1 MWQGIEGHDEVVD
14 RFRKTLR
21 HGRLASTYL
30 FVGPAGIGKRT
41 FALRLAQSLLCGQ
54 VPDEQ
59 LTYCGECES
68 CRLAAA
74 GTHPDLLV
82 AQLPEGKSTLP
93 IELFIGDRD
102 HRHQTGLCHHFSL
115 KPFLGNRRI
124 AVIDDVDHFSQESA
138 NCLLKTLEEPPP
150 DSLLILIGTSPS
162 RQLLTIRSRAQLVHF
177 SPLSQETFLRLAI
190 ANGIVEDLAAAQ
202 RLAGISNGSLERAR
216 QLAAPELWEF
226 RGILSRYLDQPEI
239 DAVGTAELVSDF
251 VDKAGKEASA
261 RRARLK
267 TVLQFAADFY
277 REKMRNDHR
286 VETIGQLDHCLKA
299 AEYID
304 RNANQATLIQW
315 WTSQLGLHK
324 SAPAHPAG
332 EVARSC

>member
-1 MWQGIEGHDEVVD
+1 MWQGLEGHDEVVD

-21 HGRLASTYL
+21 RGRLASTYL
-30 FVGPAGIGKRT
+30 FVGTAGVGKRT
-41 FALRLAQSLLCGQ
+41 FALRLAQSLLCSQ
-54 VPDEQ
+54 VPDEE

-68 CRLAAA
+68 CHLAAA

-93 IELFIGDRD
+93 IELFIGDRE

-124 AVIDDVDHFSQESA
+124 AVIDDVDHLSQESA

-162 RQLLTIRSRAQLVHF
+162 RQLPTIRSRAQLVRF
-177 SPLSQETFLRLAI
+177 NPLSQETFLRLVT
-190 ANGIVEDLAAAQ
+190 ANGIAEDLDAAR
-202 RLAGISNGSLERAR
+202 RLAENSNGSLERAR

-226 RGILSRYLDQPEI
+226 REILSRSLDQSEMDSVKI
-239 DAVGTAELVSDF
+239 AELVSDF
-251 VDKAGKEASA
+251 VDEAGKQASA

-267 TVLQFAADFY
+267 MVLQFAADFY
-277 REKMRNDHR
+277 REKMRNDHQI
-286 VETIGQLDHCLKA
+286 ETLDQLDHCLKA
-299 AEYID
+299 AEYVD

-315 WTSQLGLHK
+315 WTTQLGPRKLD
-324 SAPAHPAG
+324 PAHP
-332 EVARSC
+332 S

>member
-21 HGRLASTYL
+21 HDRLASTYL
-30 FVGPAGIGKRT
+30 FVGTAGIGKRT
-41 FALRLAQSLLCGQ
+41 FALRLAQALQCGQ

-59 LTYCGECES
+59 LTCCGECES
-68 CRLAAA
+68 CRLTAA

-115 KPFLGNRRI
+115 RPFLGNRRI
-124 AVIDDVDHFSQESA
+124 AVIDDVDHLSPESA

-162 RQLLTIRSRAQLVHF
+162 RQLPTIRSRAQLVRF
-177 SPLSQETFLRLAI
+177 SPLSQETFLRLVTAHGI
-190 ANGIVEDLAAAQ
+190 AEDLAAAQ
-202 RLAGISNGSLERAR
+202 RLAGISNGSLEQAR

-226 RGILSRYLDQPEI
+226 RRTLSQYLDQPEI
-239 DAVGTAELVSDF
+239 DAVKTAELVSDF
-251 VDKAGKEASA
+251 VGEAGKEASA

-277 REKMRNDHR
+277 REKMRNEHQI
-286 VETIGQLDHCLKA
+286 ETIDQLDHCLKTV
-299 AEYID
+299 EYVD

-315 WTSQLGLHK
+315 WASQLGLRR

-332 EVARSC
+332 TLDPSC

>member
-1 MWQGIEGHDEVVD
+1 MWQGLEGHDDVVD

-21 HGRLASTYL
+21 RGRLASTYL
-30 FVGPAGIGKRT
+30 FVGTAGVGKRT
-41 FALRLAQSLLCGQ
+41 FALRLAQSLLCSQ
-54 VPDEQ
+54 VPDEE

-68 CRLAAA
+68 CHLAAA

-93 IELFIGDRD
+93 IELFIGDRE
-102 HRHQTGLCHHFSL
+102 HRHQAGLCHHFSL
-115 KPFLGNRRI
+115 RPFLGNRRI
-124 AVIDDVDHFSQESA
+124 AVIDDVDHLSQESA

-162 RQLLTIRSRAQLVHF
+162 RQLPTIRSRAQLVRF
-177 SPLSQETFLRLAI
+177 NPLSQETFLRLVT
-190 ANGIVEDLAAAQ
+190 ANGIAEDLDAAR
-202 RLAGISNGSLERAR
+202 RLAESSNGSLERAR

-226 RGILSRYLDQPEI
+226 RAILSRSLDQSEVDSVKI
-239 DAVGTAELVSDF
+239 AELVSDF
-251 VDKAGKEASA
+251 VDEAGKQASV

-267 TVLQFAADFY
+267 MVLQFAADFY

-286 VETIGQLDHCLKA
+286 VETLDQLDHCLKA
-299 AEYID
+299 AEYVD

-315 WTSQLGLHK
+315 WTTQLGPRKL
-324 SAPAHPAG
+324 APAHP
-332 EVARSC
+332 S

>member
-1 MWQGIEGHDEVVD
+1 MWQGLEGHDEVVD

-21 HGRLASTYL
+21 RGRLASTYL
-30 FVGPAGIGKRT
+30 FVGTAGVGKRT
-41 FALRLAQSLLCGQ
+41 FALRLAQSLLCNQ
-54 VPDEQ
+54 VPDEE

-68 CRLAAA
+68 CNLAAA

-93 IELFIGDRD
+93 IELFIGDRE
-102 HRHQTGLCHHFSL
+102 HRHQAGLCHHFSL
-115 KPFLGNRRI
+115 RPFLGNRRI
-124 AVIDDVDHFSQESA
+124 AVIDDVDHLSQESA

-162 RQLLTIRSRAQLVHF
+162 RQLPTIRSRAQLVRF
-177 SPLSQETFLRLAI
+177 NPLSRETFLRLVT
-190 ANGIVEDLAAAQ
+190 ANGIAEDLDAAG
-202 RLAGISNGSLERAR
+202 RLAESSNGSLERAR

-226 RGILSRYLDQPEI
+226 RAILSRSLDQSEV
-239 DAVGTAELVSDF
+239 DSVKTAQLVSDF
-251 VDKAGKEASA
+251 VDEAGKQASV

-267 TVLQFAADFY
+267 MVLQFAADFY

-286 VETIGQLDHCLKA
+286 VETLDQLDHCLKA
-299 AEYID
+299 AEYVD

-315 WTSQLGLHK
+315 WTTQLGPRKLA
-324 SAPAHPAG
+324 SAHP
-332 EVARSC
+332 S

>member
-1 MWQGIEGHDEVVD
+1 MWQGLEGHDDVVD

-21 HGRLASTYL
+21 RGRLASTYL
-30 FVGPAGIGKRT
+30 FAGTAGVGKRT
-41 FALRLAQSLLCGQ
+41 FALRLAQSLLCSQ
-54 VPDEQ
+54 VPDEE

-68 CRLAAA
+68 CHLAAA
-74 GTHPDLLV
+74 GTHPDLLM

-93 IELFIGDRD
+93 IELFIGDRE

-124 AVIDDVDHFSQESA
+124 AIIDDVDHLSQESA

-162 RQLLTIRSRAQLVHF
+162 RQLPTIRSRAQLVRF
-177 SPLSQETFLRLAI
+177 NPLSQETFLRLVT
-190 ANGIVEDLAAAQ
+190 ANGIAEDLDAAR
-202 RLAGISNGSLERAR
+202 RLAESSNGSLERAR

-226 RGILSRYLDQPEI
+226 RAILSRSLDQSEVDSVKI
-239 DAVGTAELVSDF
+239 AELVSDF
-251 VDKAGKEASA
+251 VDEAGKQASV

-267 TVLQFAADFY
+267 MVLQFAADFY

-286 VETIGQLDHCLKA
+286 VETLDQLDHCLKA
-299 AEYID
+299 AEYVD

-315 WTSQLGLHK
+315 WTTQLGPRKLD
-324 SAPAHPAG
+324 PAHP
-332 EVARSC
+332 S